1 MDDAVTFRYSNL
13 SMKYN
18 VNESMENVTILY
30 QTQTDT
36 ASAVITPT
44 CEIASQIEIIVMG
57 YLSLLIIVLG
67 MIGNSLS
74 IVVLTRKAMHTSTN
88 CYLLALAIWDTLV
101 IICTLLLMTF
111 PSLSPEFK
119 NHVMPYVVVIM
130 YPLAPTAQ
138 MSTLW
143 LTVSFTVERYIAVC
157 HPLQAA
163 RMCTVAR
170 ARVVIVAVSV
180 ASILFNLSRW
190 FEYRLNFCDPSEF
203 NNNQSSLS
211 YEQTDLCDLSKFNNN
226 QSRISYEQTEFGKNN
241 DYKQVYFFWFYLLI
255 MFIVP
260 ITSLSVLNIFL
271 ILAVRQSQIQ
281 RKDMNVRQSRE
292 NNVTI
297 MLVSIIIVFIIC
309 QIPALIYNLAWS
321 IDIDTVQTQCGWNV
335 LSIFRNFMVTLNSC
349 VNFILY
355 CALGQR
361 FRHTCIRSF
370 CRCLIWTEDGH
381 SFRYVNSAMMASSS
395 VNTYAKYRLVC
406 AKRGL
411 LTFRMENM
419 APSSG
424 LGRRSTMQT
433 SELPTKSS
441 MKTSKTDG
449 SGGLV
454 QSVRSPSLT
463 ANRSHA
469 HKECLLDDLS
479 DTQKSI

>member
-1 MDDAVTFRYSNL
+1 
-13 SMKYN
+13 
-18 VNESMENVTILY
+18 
-30 QTQTDT
+30 
-36 ASAVITPT
+36 
-44 CEIASQIEIIVMG
+44 MG
-57 YLSLLIIVLG
+57 YMALLIIVLG

-88 CYLLALAIWDTLV
+88 CYLLALAIWDTVV
-101 IICTLLLMTF
+101 IICTLLLMTL
-111 PSLSPEFK
+111 PPLSQEFR
-119 NHVMPYVVVIM
+119 NHVMPYVVVIV
-130 YPLAPTAQ
+130 YPLALTAQ

-170 ARVVIVAVSV
+170 ARVVIVTVSAV
-180 ASILFNLSRW
+180 SILFNLTRW
-190 FEYRLNFCDPSEF
+190 FEYRVQFCDSSECE
-203 NNNQSSLS
+203 NNA
-211 YEQTDLCDLSKFNNN
+211 SKIYF
-226 QSRISYEQTEFGKNN
+226 EQTEFGKNN
-241 DYKQVYFFWFYLLI
+241 DYKQVYFFWFYLLV

-260 ITSLSVLNIFL
+260 LTSLSVLNIFL

-309 QIPALIYNLAWS
+309 QIPALIYNLAWA
-321 IDIDTVQTQCGWNV
+321 IDIDTVQTECGWNV
-335 LSIFRNFMVTLNSC
+335 LSVFRNFMVTLNSC

-355 CALGQR
+355 CALGQK

-370 CRCLIWTEDGH
+370 CRCFMWSEDGQ

-419 APSSG
+419 TPPTGLVRRSTIQTTVLPSKASTKTSQTDASSG
-424 LGRRSTMQT
+424 LLHSATT
-433 SELPTKSS
+433 PSD
-441 MKTSKTDG
+441 TSK
-449 SGGLV
+449 
-454 QSVRSPSLT
+454 
-463 ANRSHA
+463 
-469 HKECLLDDLS
+469 E
-479 DTQKSI
+479 